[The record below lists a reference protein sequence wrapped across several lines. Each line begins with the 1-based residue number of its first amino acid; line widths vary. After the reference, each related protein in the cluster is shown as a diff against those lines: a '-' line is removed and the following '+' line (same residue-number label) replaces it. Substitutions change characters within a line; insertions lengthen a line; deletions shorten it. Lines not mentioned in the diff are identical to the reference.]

1 MVYKGSMYL
10 LIALKVLIIFKLS
23 SLINLKTEAKNKLL
37 CTWLIKNNKDD
48 Q

>member
-10 LIALKVLIIFKLS
+10 LIALKVLISFKLS
-23 SLINLKTEAKNKLL
+23 SLINLIPEAKNKLL

>member
-10 LIALKVLIIFKLS
+10 LIALKVLISFELS
-23 SLINLKTEAKNKLL
+23 SLIDLIPEAKNKLL
-37 CTWLIKNNKDD
+37 CTWLIKNNNDD